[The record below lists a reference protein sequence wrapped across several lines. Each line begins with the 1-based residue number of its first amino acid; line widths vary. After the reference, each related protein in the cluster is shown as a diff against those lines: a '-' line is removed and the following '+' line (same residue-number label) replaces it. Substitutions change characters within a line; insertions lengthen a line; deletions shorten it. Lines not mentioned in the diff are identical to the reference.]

1 MSLILDIRSLS
12 MFDDC
17 KALERL
23 NLPDVILDDVIRSY
37 AMFDDCDS
45 LKEIY
50 MEHPLNLDKY
60 EYELIFGNCKAEVKK
75 STEWQ

>member
-1 MSLILDIRSLS
+1 

-50 MEHPLNLDKY
+50 MEHPFNLDKY
-60 EYELIFGNCKAEVKK
+60 EHELIFGNCKAEVKK